1 MKQIQILGIGC
12 PKCSQLQVNA
22 QMAASQLGLDATVEL
37 ITDMDVITRF
47 EVLMLP
53 ALVVDGQVKMVGKV
67 PNPEQI
73 KRFLVGYASA

>member
-12 PKCSQLQVNA
+12 TKCSKLQANA
-22 QMAASQLGLDATVEL
+22 RSAADELGLEASVDL

-53 ALVVDGQVKMVGKV
+53 ALVVDGQVRMVGKV
-67 PNPEQI
+67 PGVEEI
-73 KRFLVGYASA
+73 KRLLRS

>member
-12 PKCSQLQVNA
+12 PKCSKLQA
-22 QMAASQLGLDATVEL
+22 HARSAAAELGLEASVDL

-53 ALVVDGQVKMVGKV
+53 ALVVDGQVRMVGKV
-67 PNPEQI
+67 PAIEEI
-73 KRFLVGYASA
+73 KRLLRS

>member
-12 PKCSQLQVNA
+12 PKCAKLQANA
-22 QMAASQLGLDATVEL
+22 RAAAEELGLEATVEL

-53 ALVVDGQVKMVGKV
+53 ALVVDGQVKMIGKV
-67 PNPEQI
+67 PGVEEM
-73 KRFLVGYASA
+73 KRVLSS